1 MPSAKPL
8 ILNVDDSEA
17 ALYAK
22 SRILCQAG
30 YDVVEASTGSETLE
44 LVRAR
49 RPNLVLLD
57 LKLPDMSGYE
67 VCGRIK
73 GSPETAAVLVLQISA
88 TYAGGS
94 DRVRGLDS
102 GADGYLAEPV
112 EPQELLAT
120 IRAFLRLQ
128 RAEEALRESE
138 AKYRT
143 LMESLA
149 DGVFVAQNGR
159 FVFAN
164 DELTAMLGYS
174 LQELIGLPF
183 AAVIA
188 PEFLPIWNERLAERV
203 AGTAARVRYEV
214 QMLRKGGAESLWVEV
229 RASRVMFGGELAVLG
244 VLRDVTARNRMER
257 VLRERTDALLA
268 QDRYKDEFLAMLSH
282 ELRNPLA
289 PLSNALTLLRSGRS
303 DTQQTAQLVAMMGR
317 QLEHLLRLVN
327 DLLDAS
333 RVTRGMINIEAV
345 PVDLKKAIAHGVEG
359 AHALIAARQHRYEQ
373 SLPEEPLIVNG
384 DMTRLGQ
391 VFVNLLN
398 NAAKYTAPGGT
409 INVTATREAE
419 HAVVRVRDTGQGIP
433 AELLPK
439 IFDLF
444 MQADRAFDRSHGG
457 LGIGLTLAQRLV
469 RAHGGVIEAASA
481 GPGKGSEFT
490 VRLPLSREAAV
501 PPVTPS
507 RPAAA
512 VRRRILVA
520 DDNPDVATST
530 AELLSALGHEV
541 RAVSDS
547 SRVLQSVADFGP
559 DVVLMDIGM
568 PGLDGLEL
576 ARCLRRD
583 FPSERLRIV
592 AITGYGDQRTR
603 ELTNAAGFD
612 EHLVKPV
619 DLAAVERLLASLP
632 LPQPAAS

>member
-1 MPSAKPL
+1 MPPVKPL

-22 SRILCQAG
+22 SRILRQAG
-30 YDVVEASTGSETLE
+30 YDVLEASTGSETLE

-49 RPNLVLLD
+49 RPDLVLLD

-73 GSPETAAVLVLQISA
+73 DSPETATVLVLQISA

-112 EPQELLAT
+112 EPAELLAT

-149 DGVFVAQNGR
+149 DGVFVAQNGQ

-164 DELTAMLGYS
+164 DELPAMLGYS

-188 PEFLPIWNERLAERV
+188 PEFLPIWDERLAERV
-203 AGTAARVRYEV
+203 AGTAARERYEV
-214 QMLRKGGAESLWVEV
+214 QMLRKDGAERLWVEV
-229 RASRVMFGGELAVLG
+229 RASRVTFGREAAVLG
-244 VLRDVTARNRMER
+244 ILRDVTERNWMER
-257 VLRERTDALLA
+257 TLRERTDALLA

-303 DTQQTAQLVAMMGR
+303 DAKQTALLLAMMGR

-327 DLLDAS
+327 DLLDSS
-333 RVTRGMINIEAV
+333 RVTRGMINIEAA

-359 AHALIAARQHRYEQ
+359 AHALIAARHHRYEQ

-398 NAAKYTAPGGT
+398 NAAKYTPSGGT
-409 INVTATREAE
+409 ISVTATREGDY
-419 HAVVRVRDTGQGIP
+419 AVVRVRDTGQGIP

-457 LGIGLTLAQRLV
+457 LGIGLTLADRLV
-469 RAHGGVIEAASA
+469 RAHGGVIEATSA
-481 GPGKGSEFT
+481 GPGEGSEFT
-490 VRLPLSREAAV
+490 VRLPLSRGAV
-501 PPVTPS
+501 TRPPSAP
-507 RPAAA
+507 RPIAP

-520 DDNPDVATST
+520 DDNADVATST
-530 AELLSALGHEV
+530 AELLRGLGHDV
-541 RAVSDS
+541 RSVSNS
-547 SRVLQSVADFGP
+547 SRVIEIVDDFGP
-559 DVVLMDIGM
+559 DIVLMDIGM

-576 ARCLRRD
+576 ARRLRRD
-583 FPSERLRIV
+583 FPQERLRNV
-592 AITGYGDQRTR
+592 AITGYGDQHTR
-603 ELTNAAGFD
+603 ELAHAAGFD
-612 EHLVKPV
+612 ELLVKPI

-632 LPQPAAS
+632 LPQPAAF

>member
-1 MPSAKPL
+1 MPPVKPL

-22 SRILCQAG
+22 SRILRQAG
-30 YDVVEASTGSETLE
+30 YDVLEASTGAETLE
-44 LVRAR
+44 LVSAR

-73 GSPETAAVLVLQISA
+73 GSPETATVLVLQISA

-164 DELTAMLGYS
+164 DELPAMLGYS
-174 LQELIGLPF
+174 LQELLELPF
-183 AAVIA
+183 DAVIA

-203 AGTAARVRYEV
+203 AGTAARERFEV
-214 QMLRKGGAESLWVEV
+214 QMLRKDGSERLWVEV
-229 RASRVMFGGELAVLG
+229 RASRVAFGREAAVLG
-244 VLRDVTARNRMER
+244 ILRDVTERNRMER
-257 VLRERTDALLA
+257 ALRERTDALLA

-289 PLSNALTLLRSGRS
+289 PLSNALTMLRSGRS
-303 DTQQTAQLVAMMGR
+303 DPKQTAQLLAMMGR

-333 RVTRGMINIEAV
+333 RVTRGMINIDAA

-359 AHALIAARQHRYEQ
+359 AHALIAARHHRYEQ

-398 NAAKYTAPGGT
+398 NAAKYTPSGGT
-409 INVTATREAE
+409 ISVTATREGDY
-419 HAVVRVRDTGQGIP
+419 AVVRVRDTGQGIP

-457 LGIGLTLAQRLV
+457 LGIGLTLADRLV
-469 RAHGGVIEAASA
+469 RAHGGVIEATSA
-481 GPGKGSEFT
+481 GPGEGSEFT
-490 VRLPLSREAAV
+490 VRLPLSRGAV
-501 PPVTPS
+501 TRPHLRRVPS
-507 RPAAA
+507 R
-512 VRRRILVA
+512 
-520 DDNPDVATST
+520 
-530 AELLSALGHEV
+530 
-541 RAVSDS
+541 
-547 SRVLQSVADFGP
+547 QFG
-559 DVVLMDIGM
+559 
-568 PGLDGLEL
+568 
-576 ARCLRRD
+576 
-583 FPSERLRIV
+583 
-592 AITGYGDQRTR
+592 
-603 ELTNAAGFD
+603 
-612 EHLVKPV
+612 
-619 DLAAVERLLASLP
+619 
-632 LPQPAAS
+632 AASSSPTTMPMSPRPPPNCYAGSATTYAPYPIARA